1 MKHLELFSGIGGFR
15 QAMDLVGRD
24 LGCLIST
31 IGYSEIDAKAIATY
45 QANYDTNKELQ
56 IGDIVLFTSDEEK
69 IKSLPDFDLLSGGF
83 PCQTF
88 SSMGEQAG
96 FNEDRGQMFFRIM
109 DIVNVKRPRYILLE
123 NVKNLVNHD
132 RGRTMTRIIIELEG
146 AGYIVHHDVFNTS
159 DFGLP
164 QTRNRTIIFAR
175 LEEAGEF
182 SFAAELVKN
191 VFDQMNRQESS
202 LYFFNSTLDI
212 LAEKVSEKYYL
223 SERIKPTIL
232 ADGSAKFKAN
242 SEIDKPIARPLTAS
256 MHKMHRA
263 CQDNYY
269 SDLFIQSKGDQRPCT
284 WMSKEELAQI
294 PIRKLT
300 PYEAFLLQGFPASFV
315 DRSRAAGVSDGA
327 LYKQAGNA
335 VSVNVIYAVLYYLIK
350 SNIIRPR

>member
-1 MKHLELFSGIGGFR
+1 MRHLELFSGIGGFR
-15 QAMDLVGRD
+15 RAMDLVGQD
-24 LGCLIST
+24 CNCLITSV
-31 IGYSEIDAKAIATY
+31 GFSEIDAKATATY
-45 QANYDTNKELQ
+45 QANYDTTNEVQ
-56 IGDIVLFTSDEEK
+56 IGDMVAFTSDEER
-69 IKSLPDFDLLSGGF
+69 INALPNFSLLSGGF

-109 DIVNVKRPRYILLE
+109 DIVNVKHPQYILLE
-123 NVKNLVNHD
+123 NVKNLVRHD
-132 RGRTMTRIIIELEG
+132 RGRTMARILAELER
-146 AGYIVHHDVFNTS
+146 AGYIVRHDVFNTS

-175 LEEAGEF
+175 RQDDGNFEFSSDLVKHSFEEAKEQ
-182 SFAAELVKN
+182 SC
-191 VFDQMNRQESS
+191 S
-202 LYFFNSTLDI
+202 LYFFNSTIDI
-212 LAEKVSEKYYL
+212 LSEQVSEKYYL

-242 SEIDKPIARPLTAS
+242 SEIDKLIARPLTAS

-269 SDLFIQSKGDQRPCT
+269 SDLFIQSKGEQRPNT
-284 WMSKEELAQI
+284 WMSKEELATI

-300 PYEAFLLQGFPASFV
+300 PHEAFLLQGFPASFV
-315 DRSRAAGVSDGA
+315 DAARAAGVSDGA

-335 VSVNVIYAVLYYLIK
+335 VSVNVIYAVMYYLI
-350 SNIIRPR
+350 NNHIIDPE

>member
-15 QAMDLVGRD
+15 RAMDLVGQD
-24 LGCLIST
+24 KHIPFECIAF
-31 IGYSEIDAKAIATY
+31 SEIEPKAIKTY
-45 QANYDTNKELQ
+45 CANFNTKKELAL
-56 IGDIVLFTSDEEK
+56 GDIVAFTCDNRNIEA
-69 IKSLPDFDLLSGGF
+69 LPDFDLLSGGF

-109 DIVNVKRPRYILLE
+109 DIVSIKKPHYILLE

-132 RGRTMTRIIIELEG
+132 KGKTIKRILKELKDS
-146 AGYIVHHDVFNTS
+146 GYIVHHDIFNTT

-175 LEEAGEF
+175 WKDDGDFKF
-182 SFAAELVKN
+182 SKQDVKDS
-191 VFDQMNRQESS
+191 FDKLDKDVCS
-202 LYFFNSTLDI
+202 LSFYNTTIDI
-212 LAEKVSEKYYL
+212 LSKKVDGKYYL

-232 ADGSAKFKAN
+232 SDGTAGFKAN
-242 SEIDKPIARPLTAS
+242 SEIDKVIARTLTAS

-269 SDLFIQSKGDQRPCT
+269 SDMFIQSNGEKRPST
-284 WMSKEELAQI
+284 WMSKSELAKIQ
-294 PIRKLT
+294 IRKLT
-300 PYEAFLLQGFPASFV
+300 PQEAFMLQGFPADF
-315 DRSRAAGVSDGA
+315 ATNAQLAKVSDGA

-335 VSVNVIYAVLYYLIK
+335 VSVNTIYAVLNYLITE
-350 SNIIRPR
+350 NIIRSC